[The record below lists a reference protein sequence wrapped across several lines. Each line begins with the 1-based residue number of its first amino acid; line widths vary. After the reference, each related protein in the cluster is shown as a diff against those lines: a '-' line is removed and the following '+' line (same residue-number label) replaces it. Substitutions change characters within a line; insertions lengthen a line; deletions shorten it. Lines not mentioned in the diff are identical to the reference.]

1 MTTTLPAPTNPV
13 VPGVAPGATAEP
25 DAESVGLRRAVQV
38 SLPAVA
44 GALLAAAAFTDPG
57 LSNEGREM
65 VRVYADNLGLLQW
78 HVLTLHLAY
87 GVWGLVPVALAPLV
101 RGRGRRLMN
110 AGAVLG
116 FLVMVSMPALM
127 MSDIFSAAIANEH
140 GLDAAMKLYDGIP
153 AEQWS
158 VMSYLVPGII
168 GMLVCLPLTFAA
180 LARARRTSWW
190 AVVPA
195 VLVMPAFGA
204 LYGVPGGVLVS
215 TALLVGLSVLVARAT
230 RA

>member
-1 MTTTLPAPTNPV
+1 MTTTLPSPTTTPV
-13 VPGVAPGATAEP
+13 VAATSGATADP
-25 DAESVGLRRAVQV
+25 AAESLGLRRGVQV
-38 SLPAVA
+38 ALPAVA
-44 GALLAAAAFTDPG
+44 GGLLAAAAFTDPG
-57 LSNEGREM
+57 LANEGREM

-110 AGAVLG
+110 AAAVLG
-116 FLVMVSMPALM
+116 FLAMVSMPALM
-127 MSDIFSAAIANEH
+127 MSDVFSAAIANEH

-158 VMSYLVPGII
+158 VLSYLVPGII
-168 GMLVCLPLTFAA
+168 GLLLSLPLTFAA

-195 VLVMPAFGA
+195 VLVMPAFA
-204 LYGVPGGVLVS
+204 VLYPVTGGVLAS